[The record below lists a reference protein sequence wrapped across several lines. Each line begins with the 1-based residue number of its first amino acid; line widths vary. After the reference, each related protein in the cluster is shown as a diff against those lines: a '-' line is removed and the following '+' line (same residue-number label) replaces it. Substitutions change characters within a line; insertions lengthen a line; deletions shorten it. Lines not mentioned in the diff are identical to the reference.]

1 MSPREKRSV
10 VKKSDEEIAL
20 ENKRIVE
27 KYEVYK
33 ELLETIENEDEIHVP
48 KDLNA
53 SIRALK
59 HTLDNP
65 VIVRPP
71 FLHRDFHSLNNL
83 SRSIRT
89 VNRIHT
95 KQY

>member
-1 MSPREKRSV
+1 MA
-10 VKKSDEEIAL
+10 KKSEEEIAL

-33 ELLETIENEDEIHVP
+33 ELLETIDNEDEISVP

-65 VIVRPP
+65 VMVRPP
-71 FLHRDFHSLNNL
+71 FHRDFHSLNNL

-89 VNRIHT
+89 VNNEQQIT
-95 KQY
+95 